1 MWVRNIKRTMT
12 PSPPAQMFRENRYIY
27 TGEQQTT
34 VTGYAV
40 RANKT
45 ATRRRVSPFNLIVGL
60 LIVGTLIVMYVSSII
75 TVNEIAADIGTLQ
88 THYQRLL
95 DSNAALQ
102 AEVNGKSS
110 RERISLIARE
120 QLGMLDARERPEQ
133 VTLDPDLV
141 DRAAAV
147 RKELG
152 E

>member
-1 MWVRNIKRTMT
+1 MLERNIKRTIT
-12 PSPPAQMFRENRYIY
+12 PSPPAQVFRENRYIY
-27 TGEQQTT
+27 NGERQSA

-88 THYQRLL
+88 TRYQRLL

-102 AEVNGKSS
+102 AEVNGRSS
-110 RERISLIARE
+110 RDRISPIARE
-120 QLGMLDARERPEQ
+120 QLGMLDAREQPERI
-133 VTLDPDLV
+133 TLDPDLV